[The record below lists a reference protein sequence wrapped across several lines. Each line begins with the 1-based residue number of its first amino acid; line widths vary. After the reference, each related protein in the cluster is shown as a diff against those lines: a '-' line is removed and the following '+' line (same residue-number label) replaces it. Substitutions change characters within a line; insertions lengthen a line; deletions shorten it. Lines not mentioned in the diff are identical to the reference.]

1 MGSRRVAIYGTGR
14 TAGCVLRE
22 LQHSPH
28 EITAAF
34 DHVAERVGRDL
45 GTLTNG
51 EPIGVTVTDDF
62 EAALSS
68 KAFDL
73 VAYVGLAGE
82 DHIEAMDACIEAG
95 VDMAHTCFTH
105 PGLALDDE
113 LYRRLADRAAA
124 TGSRI
129 VGTGMTPGLWFDV
142 LPALLSTGIAA
153 PASVHGRQL
162 SDISGW
168 GRGVLRD
175 EMGVGAAPTGGVP
188 SRADLALSEPAHML
202 AEALGL
208 TDYSLESRSR
218 LVAAEKAITVGDI
231 EVAPGQVE
239 GARLELVVI
248 ADGQERVRL
257 EWIAMANVFS
267 RISASGEAKP
277 LEIRLT
283 GGDGSE
289 MEVLITPPPDPYPG
303 TGARVVQAITA
314 MGTLAPGLYAP
325 TALPIA

>member
-1 MGSRRVAIYGTGR
+1 MGGRRIAIYGTGR
-14 TAGCVLRE
+14 TAACVVRE

-28 EITAAF
+28 VLAAAI
-34 DHVAERVGRDL
+34 DHAPERVGRDL

-51 EPIGVTVTDDF
+51 DPIGVTVTKDF
-62 EAALSS
+62 DAALRSG
-68 KAFDL
+68 AFDL

-82 DHIEAMDACIEAG
+82 RHIEVMSACIEAG
-95 VDMAHTCFTH
+95 VDMTHTCFTH
-105 PGLALDDE
+105 PKLALEDE
-113 LYRRLADRAAA
+113 LHARLADRAAA

-129 VGTGMTPGLWFDV
+129 VGTGMTPGLWLDV

-153 PASVHGRQL
+153 PVSVHGRQL

-175 EMGVGAAPTGGVP
+175 EMGVGATRKGPP
-188 SRADLALSEPAHML
+188 PRAELALSEPARML
-202 AEALGL
+202 ADALGL
-208 TDYSLESRSR
+208 TDYAVASRSR
-218 LVAAEKAITVGDI
+218 LVAAQEAITVGDI
-231 EVAPGQVE
+231 EVSPGQIE

-248 ADGQERVRL
+248 AQGQERVRL
-257 EWIAMANVFS
+257 EWIALANVFS
-267 RISASGEAKP
+267 RVSDAGEARP

-303 TGARVVQAITA
+303 TGARVIQAITA
-314 MGTLAPGLYAP
+314 MGTLAPGLHAP
-325 TALPIA
+325 TALPVA

>member
-1 MGSRRVAIYGTGR
+1 MSGRRIAIYGTGR
-14 TAGCVLRE
+14 TAGRLVRE
-22 LQHSPH
+22 LEHSPH
-28 EITAAF
+28 VITAAF
-34 DHVAERVGRDL
+34 DHVAERVGHDL

-51 EPIGVTVTDDF
+51 DPIGVTVRDDF

-68 KAFDL
+68 GRFDL

-105 PGLALDDE
+105 PKLALDDE
-113 LYRRLADRAAA
+113 LYRRLAERAAA

-129 VGTGMTPGLWFDV
+129 VGAGLTPGLWFDV

-153 PASVHGRQL
+153 PASVRGRQL

-175 EMGVGAAPTGGVP
+175 EMGVGSTRTGVP

-218 LVAAEKAITVGDI
+218 LVAAEEDMMVGDI
-231 EVAPGQVE
+231 EVSQGEIE
-239 GARLELVVI
+239 GARLELAVI

-267 RISASGEAKP
+267 RVSHSGEAKP

-289 MEVLITPPPDPYPG
+289 MEVLITPPLDPYPG
-303 TGARVVQAITA
+303 TGARVTQAITT

-325 TALPIA
+325 TALPVA